1 MISLFSFTPLKGDRY
16 MEKQE
21 RSSRGTLFVLLG
33 AVLWGTTGTSQALAP
48 AGADPASIGA
58 VRIFIGGSALLFI
71 AIMRKSFW
79 GGGRWAFLPTAI
91 AVLAIASYQPFF
103 FTGVSKTGVAVGT
116 LVTIGSSPVISGVL
130 GYLFLGEKPERKWY
144 LSSAMAIAGCTL
156 LTLSGG
162 SVDTVDP
169 VGVLFSLGAGFS
181 YSMFVLSS
189 KYLLLEHSAD
199 AVNGVVFFAAGIIL
213 LPVLMSSPP
222 LWLASPRGLL
232 VAVHLGLIAT
242 ALSYFLFLK
251 GLSSI
256 PASTSVTISLAEP
269 LTAALLGVFFLGER
283 LNFTGGAGIVLLF
296 AGVALLAV
304 GGADSK
310 SCSNSG

>member
-1 MISLFSFTPLKGDRY
+1 MR
-16 MEKQE
+16 KQE
-21 RSSRGTLFVLLG
+21 ESSRGTLSVLLG

-48 AGADPASIGA
+48 AGADPAAIGA
-58 VRIFIGGSALLFI
+58 VRILIGGSALLFT
-71 AIMRKSFW
+71 AMVRKSFR

-91 AVLAIASYQPFF
+91 AVLAMASYQPFF

-130 GYLFLGEKPERKWY
+130 GYLFLGERPERKWY
-144 LSSAMAIAGCTL
+144 LSSVMAIAGCTI

-162 SVDTVDP
+162 SVETVDP

-189 KYLLLEHSAD
+189 KYLLREHSAD

-213 LPVLMSSPP
+213 LPVLLASPP
-222 LWLASPRGLL
+222 LWLASPRGIL

-251 GLSSI
+251 GLSSV
-256 PASTSVTISLAEP
+256 PASTSITISLAEP
-269 LTAALLGVFFLGER
+269 LTAALLGVFLLGER
-283 LNFTGGAGIVLLF
+283 VNITGGAGIALLF
-296 AGVALLAV
+296 AGVSLLAV
-304 GGADSK
+304 GGES
-310 SCSNSG
+310 SRGCSNS

>member
-1 MISLFSFTPLKGDRY
+1 MG
-16 MEKQE
+16 KQE
-21 RSSRGTLFVLLG
+21 GSSRGTLFVLLG

-48 AGADPASIGA
+48 AGADPAAIGA
-58 VRIFIGGSALLFI
+58 VRILIGGSALLFT
-71 AIMRKSFW
+71 AMVRKSFR
-79 GGGRWAFLPTAI
+79 GGGRWAFLPTCI
-91 AVLAIASYQPFF
+91 AVLAMASYQPFF

-130 GYLFLGEKPERKWY
+130 GYLFLGGRPERKRNM
-144 LSSAMAIAGCTL
+144 SSVMAIAGCTL

-162 SVDTVDP
+162 AVETVDP
-169 VGVLFSLGAGFS
+169 SGVLFSLGAGLS

-189 KYLLLEHSAD
+189 KYLLREHRAD
-199 AVNGVVFFAAGIIL
+199 AVNGVVFFSAGIIL
-213 LPVLMSSPP
+213 LPVLLASPP
-222 LWLASPRGLL
+222 LWLASPRGIL

-251 GLSSI
+251 GLSSV

-269 LTAALLGVFFLGER
+269 LTAALLGVFLLGER
-283 LNFTGGAGIVLLF
+283 VNFTGGAGIVLLF

-304 GGADSK
+304 GGASPK
-310 SCSNSG
+310 NRSTSG